1 MNPALVKVHKECT
14 ERMHKAVEAME
25 HEFSTLRTGRASLA
39 ILDVVSVEV
48 YGQKMHL
55 NQVATLSTP
64 DAHTIL
70 IQPWDRGVM
79 GTIEKAILAANIGL
93 TPSNDGRVIRLSIP
107 PLTEERRKDL
117 VKVAQKMAEEGRVA
131 IRNIRRHFNEDIKR
145 LEKEKTISED
155 DAHEGLNDIQKLTDK
170 HIEDIGTRLK
180 RKEAEILE
188 I

>member
-1 MNPALVKVHKECT
+1 MNPALAKVHKECS
-14 ERMHKAVEAME
+14 ERMHKAIEALD

-131 IRNIRRHFNEDIKR
+131 IRNIRRHANEDIKR
-145 LEKEKTISED
+145 LEKEKTVSED
-155 DAHEGLNDIQKLTDK
+155 EAHDGLNDIQKLTDK
-170 HIEDIGTRLK
+170 YIEEIAVHLK

>member
-1 MNPALVKVHKECT
+1 MNPALAKVHKECA
-14 ERMHKAVEAME
+14 ERMHKAIEAME

-145 LEKEKTISED
+145 IEKEKTISED
-155 DAHEGLNDIQKLTDK
+155 EAHDGLNDIQKLTDK
-170 HIEDIGTRLK
+170 SIEDIGLHLK